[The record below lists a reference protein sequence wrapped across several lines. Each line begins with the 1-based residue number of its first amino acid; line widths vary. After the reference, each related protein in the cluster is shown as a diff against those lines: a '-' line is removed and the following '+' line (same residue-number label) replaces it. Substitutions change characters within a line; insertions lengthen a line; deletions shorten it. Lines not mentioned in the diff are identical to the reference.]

1 MAIRALVSVAGY
13 DFPEPSTYS
22 SNTSTLVDTGR
33 NVEGRMVGSVIRD
46 DVSKIE
52 ISWRYLTVEQWS
64 RILKCFTG
72 KDKFVNN
79 VTFFD
84 QSKGGWVT
92 KEMYVGDRKANV
104 FRRDPITGNIIGW
117 ENPSL
122 NLIEV

>member
-1 MAIRALVSVAGY
+1 MAFRALVTVDGY

-22 SNTSTLVDTGR
+22 ANTSTLVDSAR

-46 DVSKIE
+46 DISKVE
-52 ISWRYLTVEQWS
+52 ISWKYLTVEQWA
-64 RILKCFTG
+64 RILKCFNG
-72 KDKFVNN
+72 FDNFVTN

-104 FRRDPITGNIIGW
+104 FKRDPKSGDVIGW
-117 ENPSL
+117 VDPSL
-122 NLIEV
+122 SLIEV